1 MCQLEIIPS
10 HSANPY
16 MHMQKLYA
24 TNVTVS
30 HVVYYMRAADCSLLL
45 KTKEWNQKRI
55 LIPSTMIRN
64 PTKYRLCSSSQH
76 TAKFH

>member
-1 MCQLEIIPS
+1 MCQLETILS

-30 HVVYYMRAADCSLLL
+30 HVVYYIKAADCSLLM
-45 KTKEWNQKRI
+45 KTKEWNQKQI
-55 LIPSTMIRN
+55 LIPSTMIN
-64 PTKYRLCSSSQH
+64 NQT
-76 TAKFH
+76 